1 MQNILMTEDQTATY
15 DENGRDAVSL
25 MAELRKEAQKL
36 ADRTG
41 QTVEVYTADGIVA
54 TAVNPLA

>member
-36 ADRTG
+36 ANSLGR
-41 QTVEVYTADGIVA
+41 TVEVVTADGI
-54 TAVNPLA
+54 TAEAVTPLI

>member
-36 ADRTG
+36 ANSLGRTA
-41 QTVEVYTADGIVA
+41 YANPNIDKTAQNIA
-54 TAVNPLA
+54 EQ